1 MTDAENKK
9 SNSENI
15 LNSRLD
21 NNFKLRKNF
30 IFREIGEII
39 RYESKRIIVTQKFFI
54 ALTLILLPAILYLD
68 ASAREV
74 EVFLVDFGEEMF
86 MRRSAAGFII
96 LGQFLMQMIAIM
108 LTLDSFGKSTNDSM
122 QRYFAMPIRKISIY
136 IGHTITTCIGTAIT
150 GVAAILAFDL
160 ILWIW
165 TGISLSF
172 VLILQAFFLTFIGAF
187 LAIATTTLFI
197 VIANYFNFTS
207 SIAIVPTLFLFYI
220 IPFVVYFTSQFNYV
234 NETFQNWTFMH
245 QLAVATDFMIQPI
258 NGLQEI
264 LENNALLAAWLTIS
278 LVIAISEII
287 AAIIFIKTEK

>member
-1 MTDAENKK
+1 MT
-9 SNSENI
+9 SEAPKMT
-15 LNSRLD
+15 SRVSSE
-21 NNFKLRKNF
+21 FEYKRNF

-39 RYESKRIIVTQKFFI
+39 RFESKRIIITQKFFI
-54 ALTLILLPAILYLD
+54 ALTLILLPAIFYLD

-74 EVFLVDFGEEMF
+74 EAFLIDFGVESF
-86 MRRSAAGFII
+86 MRRSAAGYII

-122 QRYFAMPIRKISIY
+122 QRYFAMLIRKISIY
-136 IGHTITTCIGTAIT
+136 TGHTITTCIGTAIT
-150 GVAAILAFDL
+150 GIASILMFDL

-172 VLILQAFFLTFIGAF
+172 GMIMAAFFLTFIGAM

-197 VIANYFNFTS
+197 VIANYFNFSS

-220 IPFVVYFTSQFNYV
+220 IPFVVYFTAQFNYV
-234 NETFQNWTFMH
+234 NATYQSWTFMH
-245 QLAVATDFMIQPI
+245 QLAVAADFMIQPQ

-264 LENNALLAAWLTIS
+264 LPASSLLWSWIIIS
-278 LVIAISEII
+278 LVIVLTEIF
-287 AAIIFIKTEK
+287 AAIIFMQSEK